1 MHVAEIAPYFRDL
14 ISRRTH
20 PPRDLLGLEFE
31 NFAVV
36 PSASTAPHR
45 ELPPGTPLP
54 WAPLPMGEEQGVQ
67 HVLETVRHQG
77 PREEAW
83 TRIEE
88 LQEDGSRLLLGVQQP
103 QGWNI
108 TVEPGGQLE
117 LSDAPRE
124 ELAQVA
130 QVLNE
135 HLVRMQAG
143 LDSVSGRMICLGAHP
158 FFTPDQLPFLAKHR
172 YRVMYD
178 HMPRIGTLG
187 RWMMK
192 ASSGV
197 QVNLDYHSVEDLERK
212 MVLLNRAAPF
222 LAALFANSPLLQ
234 GAPSG
239 YLSFRTHIWSDTDR
253 TRSGLPAPFLDPKF
267 KAEDYVNWALDASPY
282 LLAREGKLVWTAD
295 HAFRN
300 LLEGSHP
307 DIVPTWQ
314 DWEAH
319 LGMLFPDIRLKN
331 ILEVRVFD
339 SLPPQWAIAIPALL
353 KGLVYEESGIAAAE
367 SLLLDLPADAYPL
380 LREVAAR
387 DALQGTVGSLS
398 LEAIGKRLVEIALE
412 ALGSADEE
420 WLLPYFEQFTKDG
433 RVPAEGVLE
442 RFAASAT
449 PADWLEAE
457 WRATGLPEGQW
468 AETPGLAA

>member
-1 MHVAEIAPYFRDL
+1 MQTAEIASYFHDL
-14 ISRRTH
+14 LSRRTH

-36 PSASTAPHR
+36 PSASSPGTW
-45 ELPPGTPLP
+45 ELPEGTSFP

-67 HVLETVRHQG
+67 HVLEEVMRQG

-83 TRIEE
+83 TRIDEA
-88 LQEDGSRLLLGVQQP
+88 QEAGTRLLLGVQQP
-103 QGWNI
+103 KGWNI

-124 ELAQVA
+124 ELGQVA

-212 MVLLNRAAPF
+212 MVVLNRAAPF

-239 YLSFRTHIWSDTDR
+239 FLSFRTHIWSDTDR
-253 TRSGLPAPFLDPKF
+253 TRSGLPTPFLNPRF
-267 KAEDYVNWALDASPY
+267 RAEDYVNWALEASPY
-282 LLAREGKLVWTAD
+282 LLQREGKLVWTAD
-295 HAFRN
+295 HSFRS

-307 DIVPTWQ
+307 EIEPTWA

-331 ILEVRVFD
+331 IIEVRVFD

-353 KGLVYEESGIAAAE
+353 KGLVYEESGLAAAE
-367 SLLLDLPADAYPL
+367 AVLMDLPAEAYPV
-380 LREVAAR
+380 LRDTAAR
-387 DALQGTVGSLS
+387 EALQGTVGSIS
-398 LEAIGKRLVEIALE
+398 LEQVGKRLVEGALE

-433 RVPAEGVLE
+433 RVPAEAVLE
-442 RFAASAT
+442 RFAASRT
-449 PADWLEAE
+449 PAEWLEAE
-457 WRATGLPEGQW
+457 WQATGLPAGQW
-468 AETPGLAA
+468 AEMPGLAA